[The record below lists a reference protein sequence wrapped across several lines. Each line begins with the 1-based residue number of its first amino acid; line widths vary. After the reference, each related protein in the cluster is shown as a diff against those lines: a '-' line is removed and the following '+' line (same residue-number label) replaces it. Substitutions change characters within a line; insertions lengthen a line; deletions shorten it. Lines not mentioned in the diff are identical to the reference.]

1 MIHHQLIELSPKSYG
16 VHLITNELM
25 NKVNLIGDGLMH
37 LFIQHTS
44 AALAL
49 NENASPDVLSDVQ
62 DFFNEIVPENKGYK
76 HSDEGPDDMP
86 AHIKSILCGASL
98 SIPFQRNQ
106 LLLGTWQ
113 GIYLMEFRQKAGPRR
128 IVLSILGQ

>member
-1 MIHHQLIELSPKSYG
+1 MIQHQLIELSPKQYG
-16 VHLITNELM
+16 VHLITRELM
-25 NKVNLIGDGLMH
+25 HQVNLVGDGLMH

-62 DFFNEIVPENKGYK
+62 DFFNEMVPESKKYK
-76 HSDEGPDDMP
+76 HNEEGPDDMP
-86 AHIKSILCGASL
+86 AHIKSILCGSSL
-98 SIPFQRNQ
+98 SIPFQNSQ

-113 GIYLMEFRQKAGPRR
+113 GIYLMEFRQNAGPRR
-128 IVLSILGQ
+128 IVLSLLS